1 MEIKVLNTDK
11 LKTFRSKLST
21 EMPLFGLFM
30 KSLDPAFIEIAGLS
44 GFDYVILD
52 MEHGP
57 ISTDRLGDLIRA
69 AAISGLISI
78 VRVPETNEQAIGKAL
93 DLGAC
98 GIQIPQIKTA
108 DEAIKAVHLSKFYPK
123 GERGVCR
130 FVRAAGYSSI
140 PGGKYFHESNES
152 LLILQLEGKEA
163 LTNIDEILDVKDID
177 IFFIGPYD
185 LSQSLGIPGDVKSPL
200 VRNAMFSIIS
210 KAKQAGKAIGTF
222 VDDMESA
229 KYWVDAGIQYISYSV
244 DVGIFYEA
252 CAAINASLQSLWV

>member
-1 MEIKVLNTDK
+1 MLQSTLIQEFRLK
-11 LKTFRSKLST
+11 LLSKS
-21 EMPLFGLFM
+21 PLFGPFM

-57 ISTDRLGDLIRA
+57 VSTDRLGDLIRA
-69 AAISGLISI
+69 ASVSGLTSI
-78 VRVPETNEQAIGKAL
+78 VRVPEISEQAIGKAL

-98 GIQIPQIKTA
+98 GIQIPRIENA
-108 DEAIKAVHLSKFYPK
+108 DEAERAVYLSKFYPK
-123 GERGVCR
+123 GERGMCR

-140 PGGKYFHESNES
+140 PRTRYFQESNES

-163 LTNIDEILDVKDID
+163 LNNIDEILEVKDID
-177 IFFIGPYD
+177 ILFIGPYD
-185 LSQSLGIPGDVKSPL
+185 LSQSLGIPGEVKNPL
-200 VRNAMFSIIS
+200 VRNAMLSIAS
-210 KAKQAGKAIGTF
+210 KAKQRGKAIGTF

-229 KYWVDAGIQYISYSV
+229 KFWADTGIQYISYSV

-252 CAAINASLQSLWV
+252 CVAINASLYSLRT